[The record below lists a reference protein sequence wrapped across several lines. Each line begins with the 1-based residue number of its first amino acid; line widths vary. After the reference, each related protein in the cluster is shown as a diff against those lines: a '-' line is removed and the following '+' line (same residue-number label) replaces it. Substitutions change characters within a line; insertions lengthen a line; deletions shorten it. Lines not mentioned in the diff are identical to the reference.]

1 MHNLAIDTRL
11 TGKQQI
17 VDFLHGS
24 SVEVTPT
31 QATKVGDFREHL
43 SPGQRVMVTFLPG
56 SDWRATVETAGML
69 RAQGF
74 EPVPH
79 IAARS
84 VTDAVMLED
93 FLRNLRED
101 AGVREVLAIG
111 GGVDRPVGQF
121 DCTMQMLET
130 GLFQKYGIFRIG
142 VAGHPEG
149 SPDIPE
155 AAVRQAIIDKNRFAE
170 ENGLQMHIATQF
182 CFEVE
187 PVLAWERQLRA
198 DGNRLPIH
206 IGIAGL
212 ATLKTLLAHAKACGV
227 GNSIRVLMRQAAN
240 ITKLMTVR
248 EPGEFVAGL
257 AQAAAADPASMIKG
271 AHFFPLGGLRRTAAW
286 MQAASAGDFELV
298 DGGRD
303 IALNNPID

>member
-1 MHNLAIDTRL
+1 MHNLAIDPGL

-17 VDFLHGS
+17 VDFIAGS

-31 QATKVGDFREHL
+31 QAAKVGNFRDHL

-56 SDWRATVETAGML
+56 SDWRATVATASML
-69 RAQGF
+69 RDQGF

-84 VTDAVMLED
+84 VTDHAMLD
-93 FLRNLRED
+93 AFLRNLREE

-155 AAVRQAIIDKNRFAE
+155 VAVRQAIIDKNRFAE
-170 ENGLQMHIATQF
+170 ENGLELHIATQF
-182 CFEVE
+182 CFEVA

-212 ATLKTLLAHAKACGV
+212 ATLKTLLAHARACGV
-227 GNSIRVLMRQAAN
+227 GNSIRVLMRQAGN
-240 ITKLMTVR
+240 ITKLMSVR
-248 EPGEFVAGL
+248 EPGEFVAGI
-257 AQAAAADPASMIKG
+257 AQASAADPECMIRG

-286 MQAASAGDFELV
+286 MQAVSTGEFELV

-303 IALNNPID
+303 ILLTNPID